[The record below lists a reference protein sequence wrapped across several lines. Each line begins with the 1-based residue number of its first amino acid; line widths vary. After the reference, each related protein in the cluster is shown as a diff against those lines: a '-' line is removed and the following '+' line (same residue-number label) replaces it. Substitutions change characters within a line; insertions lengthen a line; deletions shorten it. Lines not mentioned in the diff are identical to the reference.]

1 MGNLLMNF
9 DGKSSENN
17 WRSVSAISCKTKKK
31 SKEPFFLT
39 AALVLL
45 VMIAGGF
52 FVSLLKMIVF
62 VVQYWYIVLGT
73 VLLLVFLKKTIFA
86 VRDDTLPCREEDS
99 ALPVQE
105 EGQRRGKRSVLPLSD
120 EWFWYLVYAIVFL
133 FVFVV
138 GLASQI
144 DSLSSFRLNFG
155 F

>member
-1 MGNLLMNF
+1 MDQLKSGEIVKKNA
-9 DGKSSENN
+9 DGSE
-17 WRSVSAISCKTKKK
+17 SGFSCKTKKRNR
-31 SKEPFFLT
+31 EPFFLT

-52 FVSLLKMIVF
+52 FVSLLKMVVF
-62 VVQYWYIVLGT
+62 VIQHWYIVLGT
-73 VLLLVFLKKTIFA
+73 VLLLIVLKKTIFA
-86 VRDDTLPCREEDS
+86 DRDHTLPCREDDDS

-105 EGQRRGKRSVLPLSD
+105 DGQRPEKRSVLPLSD
-120 EWFWYLVYAIVFL
+120 DWFWYLVYAIVFL

>member
-52 FVSLLKMIVF
+52 FVSLLKMVVF

-86 VRDDTLPCREEDS
+86 VRDDTLPLHGGGFSITRSGRRAATRKTFS
-99 ALPVQE
+99 ASPE
-105 EGQRRGKRSVLPLSD
+105 
-120 EWFWYLVYAIVFL
+120 
-133 FVFVV
+133 
-138 GLASQI
+138 
-144 DSLSSFRLNFG
+144 
-155 F
+155 